1 MSKRLRASTRA
12 ANKGRNLRPRT
23 SQPHAPVATP
33 SQPPEAAAQPLS
45 SNPPPM
51 EEQAPA
57 EASAQPERAEISASN
72 DLRARVTEREPA
84 VAARVPDDETKEDEP
99 AAPEPAATEAAPTE
113 AAAAPEPAATE
124 PAAEPAPAPPPVTA
138 QPEASPPSDTQPSA
152 PALVEKEAPKATQ
165 AEVPAASESFKP
177 TKATQPLAEESNAL
191 AVTMRTEAPK
201 LEPATVEA
209 PKAKVVEEPRKI
221 EEPKK
226 AAPKAEEPRKVEEP
240 KKAAPKA
247 EEPRKVEEPK
257 KAAPKAEEPRKVE
270 EPKKAA
276 PKAEEPR
283 KAKDEPK
290 SVPSKKMGRA
300 DVEPA
305 SRKPASLRA
314 VPHGKGE
321 AFDDELDPS
330 SISAQFFRKDQDSV
344 PPVEE
349 HDEPEDVAAAPIL
362 SPAALARRA
371 RLRRMV
377 AGVVA
382 CAGVI
387 SIAVVGKAVFASK
400 RAQAPMAVAVME
412 VKHDPT
418 PPAAPAA
425 PAPPATQKP
434 AAEPQKVAVAEPAK
448 ADDKKADDKKPEDAK
463 ADDKKPE
470 DTKADDKKPEDAK
483 KDEKPAPSGADADAL
498 RKETLS
504 LLNRGREKEA
514 ADKAKELDRGRSD
527 RRERLPVPR
536 RRASG
541 HGALEGRRRRVLRL
555 RAHGDQGPGRR
566 MPPLLPEEVERRFP
580 TKQAARGPHPTPLAG
595 PLRPPSA
602 AP

>member
-57 EASAQPERAEISASN
+57 EASAQPERAETSASH

-84 VAARVPDDETKEDEP
+84 VAARVPDDEPEEP
-99 AAPEPAATEAAPTE
+99 NEAAAPEPAATEAAPTE
-113 AAAAPEPAATE
+113 AAAAPEPPAPEPAATE
-124 PAAEPAPAPPPVTA
+124 AAVETAPAARATA

-177 TKATQPLAEESNAL
+177 AKAAQPLAEESNAL

-201 LEPATVEA
+201 LEAATVEA

-226 AAPKAEEPRKVEEP
+226 AAPKAEEPRKIEEP
-240 KKAAPKA
+240 KKAAP
-247 EEPRKVEEPK
+247 R
-257 KAAPKAEEPRKVE
+257 
-270 EPKKAA
+270 
-276 PKAEEPR
+276 AEEPR

-290 SVPSKKMGRA
+290 SVPSKKMGRVE
-300 DVEPA
+300 VEPS

-349 HDEPEDVAAAPIL
+349 HDEPEEVVAAPIL

-387 SIAVVGKAVFASK
+387 SIAVLGKQVFASK
-400 RAQAPMAVAVME
+400 RAQAPMPVAVME

-425 PAPPATQKP
+425 PAPQATQKP
-434 AAEPQKVAVAEPAK
+434 AAEPQKVAAAETAK
-448 ADDKKADDKKPEDAK
+448 ADDKKPEDVKAADSAKPDDKKPEDAK
-463 ADDKKPE
+463 ADD
-470 DTKADDKKPEDAK
+470 K

-514 ADKAKELDRGRSD
+514 VDKAKELIAADPADANGYLYLGVALQD
-527 RRERLPVPR
+527 TGHWKDGVDAYCACVHTATKGPV
-536 RRASG
+536 
-541 HGALEGRRRRVLRL
+541 
-555 RAHGDQGPGRR
+555 GDC
-566 MPPLLPEEVERRFP
+566 
-580 TKQAARGPHPTPLAG
+580 
-595 PLRPPSA
+595 RPFCPKK
-602 AP
+602 

>member
-1 MSKRLRASTRA
+1 
-12 ANKGRNLRPRT
+12 
-23 SQPHAPVATP
+23 
-33 SQPPEAAAQPLS
+33 
-45 SNPPPM
+45 
-51 EEQAPA
+51 
-57 EASAQPERAEISASN
+57 
-72 DLRARVTEREPA
+72 
-84 VAARVPDDETKEDEP
+84 
-99 AAPEPAATEAAPTE
+99 
-113 AAAAPEPAATE
+113 
-124 PAAEPAPAPPPVTA
+124 
-138 QPEASPPSDTQPSA
+138 
-152 PALVEKEAPKATQ
+152 
-165 AEVPAASESFKP
+165 
-177 TKATQPLAEESNAL
+177 
-191 AVTMRTEAPK
+191 
-201 LEPATVEA
+201 
-209 PKAKVVEEPRKI
+209 KAKVVEEPKKM

-226 AAPKAEEPRKVEEP
+226 AAPKAEEPRKI
-240 KKAAPKA
+240 
-247 EEPRKVEEPK
+247 EEPR
-257 KAAPKAEEPRKVE
+257 R
-270 EPKKAA
+270 AA

-314 VPHGKGE
+314 VPHDKSE

-349 HDEPEDVAAAPIL
+349 HDEPEEVVAAPIL

-387 SIAVVGKAVFASK
+387 SIAVLGKQVFASK
-400 RAQAPMAVAVME
+400 RAQAPMPVAVME

-425 PAPPATQKP
+425 PAPQATQKP
-434 AAEPQKVAVAEPAK
+434 AAEPQKVAAAETAK
-448 ADDKKADDKKPEDAK
+448 ADDKKPEDVKAADSAKPDDKKPEDAKAADSAKPDDKKPEDAK
-463 ADDKKPE
+463 ADD
-470 DTKADDKKPEDAK
+470 K

-514 ADKAKELDRGRSD
+514 VDKAKELIAADPADANGYLYLGVALQD
-527 RRERLPVPR
+527 TGHWKDGVDAYCACVHTATKGPV
-536 RRASG
+536 
-541 HGALEGRRRRVLRL
+541 
-555 RAHGDQGPGRR
+555 GDC
-566 MPPLLPEEVERRFP
+566 
-580 TKQAARGPHPTPLAG
+580 
-595 PLRPPSA
+595 RPFCPKKK
-602 AP
+602 